1 MRVGRGV
8 WLLLWRRV
16 EGRVFE
22 EEKEG
27 SVLHRGVIREIGD
40 AVRGRAVVVVVVETD
55 VRRAR
60 RS

>member
-1 MRVGRGV
+1 MF
-8 WLLLWRRV
+8 
-16 EGRVFE
+16 EE